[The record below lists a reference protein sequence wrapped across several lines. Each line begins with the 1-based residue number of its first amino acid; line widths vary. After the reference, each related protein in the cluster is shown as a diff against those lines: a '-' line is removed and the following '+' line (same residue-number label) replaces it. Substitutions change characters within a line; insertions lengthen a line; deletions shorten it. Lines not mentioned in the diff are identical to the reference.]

1 MHISGTCTWEIA
13 QVLAEPSVEQA
24 LLMPEG
30 VATIYNSGETL
41 QSVLGKI
48 RTGTRAVNLYP
59 LVVTAGH
66 GTSEDSPSDPEQR
79 LSARR
84 K

>member
-1 MHISGTCTWEIA
+1 MHRSGTCKWEIA
-13 QVLAEPSVEQA
+13 QVLAEPSGEQA

-30 VATIYNSGETL
+30 LETIYNSGETL

-84 K
+84 T